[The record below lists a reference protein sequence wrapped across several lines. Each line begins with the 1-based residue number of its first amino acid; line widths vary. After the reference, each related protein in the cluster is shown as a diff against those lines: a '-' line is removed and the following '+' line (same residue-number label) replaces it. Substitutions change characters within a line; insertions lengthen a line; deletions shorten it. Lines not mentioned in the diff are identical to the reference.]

1 MYFKGPFDSPH
12 QFGYCL
18 LALLCVCTYN
28 YLKTNNYKAIINIFV
43 IICFISLTGARSV
56 FLTSGLISLIPLF
69 HFIKLKRR
77 NIFIFVIIS
86 IFLVLVG
93 GEFIINTPVVEKMI
107 YTVTTEST
115 NVTSGRDIIMK
126 NNIDAYKRSSL
137 LNKITGG
144 GMGIT
149 NNINY
154 NTIGNDIWAH
164 NDLIQILLGYGIVG
178 IFIYL
183 LILLKLIIKIEV
195 FFMCNFVTVIL
206 VNGYFN
212 YNYFVIAI
220 PYLLLICN
228 KNCQYKFIF

>member
-1 MYFKGPFDSPH
+1 
-12 QFGYCL
+12 
-18 LALLCVCTYN
+18 
-28 YLKTNNYKAIINIFV
+28 
-43 IICFISLTGARSV
+43 
-56 FLTSGLISLIPLF
+56 
-69 HFIKLKRR
+69 
-77 NIFIFVIIS
+77 
-86 IFLVLVG
+86 
-93 GEFIINTPVVEKMI
+93 MI

-183 LILLKLIIKIEV
+183 LILLKLIIKNRSILLCV
-195 FFMCNFVTVIL
+195 ILFTVIL